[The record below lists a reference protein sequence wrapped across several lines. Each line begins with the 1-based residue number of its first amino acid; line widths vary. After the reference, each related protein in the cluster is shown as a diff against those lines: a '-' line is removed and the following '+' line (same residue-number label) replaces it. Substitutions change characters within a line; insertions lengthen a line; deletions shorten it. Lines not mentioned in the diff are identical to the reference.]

1 MGSALGLPVGGSLNV
16 VAPVLSDDHRQVG
29 RGQLRTANLAQVH
42 YPVGM
47 LPLPAQVLLETLPS
61 WPAVHE
67 PSMMELLTLILFI
80 PLVIAALFGAVVLGP
95 AWRSKGDDAS

>member
-1 MGSALGLPVGGSLNV
+1 
-16 VAPVLSDDHRQVG
+16 
-29 RGQLRTANLAQVH
+29 
-42 YPVGM
+42 M

-67 PSMMELLTLILFI
+67 PSIMELLNVILFI
-80 PLVIAALFGAVVLGP
+80 PLVITAVFVAVVMGP